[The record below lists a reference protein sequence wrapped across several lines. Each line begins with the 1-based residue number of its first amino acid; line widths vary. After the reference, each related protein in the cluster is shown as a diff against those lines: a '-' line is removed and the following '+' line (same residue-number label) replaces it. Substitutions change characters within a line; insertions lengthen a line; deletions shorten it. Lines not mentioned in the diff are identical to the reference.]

1 MTESIK
7 VLITNRQK
15 DVKIPSGIRLLIRR
29 CCHAVLAAEQFGDS
43 AEVSVSFVNNEQIRQ
58 LNNEFRHKDAATD
71 VLSFPL
77 GQDGVYDRNLETG
90 ALQLGD
96 IVISIEKAV
105 EQARIYGH
113 SLQREI
119 GFLTVHSMLHLLGY
133 DHEAGGLEMVRMRE
147 KEESVLASLGL
158 QRDGSYVLTDDE
170 I

>member
-43 AEVSVSFVNNEQIRQ
+43 AEVSVSFVTNEQIRQ
-58 LNNEFRHKDAATD
+58 LNSEFRQKDAATD

-133 DHEAGGLEMVRMRE
+133 DHESGGLEMVRMRE
-147 KEESVLASLGL
+147 KEESVLSSLGL